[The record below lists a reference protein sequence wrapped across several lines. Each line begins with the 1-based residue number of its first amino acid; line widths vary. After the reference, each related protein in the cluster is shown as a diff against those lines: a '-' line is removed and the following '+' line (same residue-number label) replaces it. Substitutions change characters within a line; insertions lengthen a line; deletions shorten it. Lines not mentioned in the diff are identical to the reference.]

1 VKFYLDE
8 HIPKGVAEGLRRR
21 GIDVLTIQDAGRA
34 GDPDRKQ
41 LAFAAMK
48 RRVLVTFDDDFLA
61 LDAAWAP
68 HSGIVFSK
76 AGRRSVGELIES
88 LVLIANVIEP
98 EEMRESHRIYLNER
112 RSRIVGARNQIDEG
126 DCSRSNFFS

>member
-1 VKFYLDE
+1 MKFYLDE
-8 HIPKGVAEGLRRR
+8 HIPKAVAEGLRRR

-61 LDAAWAP
+61 LDAAGAP
-68 HSGIVFSK
+68 HSGIVFSQ
-76 AGRRSVGELIES
+76 AGRRSVGDLIET

-98 EEMRESHRIYLNER
+98 EEMRNHVEFI
-112 RSRIVGARNQIDEG
+112 
-126 DCSRSNFFS
+126 